1 MLDKAE
7 RLEDLR
13 ERTLGCTRCTL
24 HRSRNRAVPGEGNP
38 DADLV
43 LVGQGPGRNEDA
55 LGRPFVGRAG
65 DILNKLL
72 GEVGIKREDI
82 WITNVTRCLPPDDRL
97 PSASEIKTC
106 APYLVEEMDIVKPL
120 VVSPLGNIAL
130 QIFVE
135 KSTKIQ
141 QVRGSPIP
149 KRTYFLFPMLHPAG
163 VLRRPDLLPI
173 AKHDFVSLKEFIDSK
188 PVLTPPPGQES
199 FF

>member
-1 MLDKAE
+1 MLHKAE

-13 ERTLGCTRCTL
+13 ERTLGCTKCTL
-24 HRSRNRAVPGEGNP
+24 HRSRNRAVPGGGNP

-72 GEVGIKREDI
+72 EEVEIKREDI

-106 APYLVEEMDIVKPL
+106 TPYLVEEIDIVKPL

-141 QVRGSPIP
+141 QVRGNPTP
-149 KRTYFLFPMLHPAG
+149 KRTYFLFPMLHPAA
-163 VLRRPDLLPI
+163 VLRRPDLLPT

-199 FF
+199 LF